1 MKELIKLENISK
13 KYDGRLILD
22 HATLS
27 VYENQSVAFTGHNGS
42 GKSTI
47 LKILA
52 GLVNPTEGKVI
63 YNGRLLFHYVPER
76 FPKTNLTAGRYLKIM
91 GEIDG
96 LSPSEIQDRC
106 GKLCKDFFLEDMLNT
121 SMKNLSKGTLQ
132 KIGVIQALLKPPQ
145 ILLLDEP
152 LSGQDADSQQVFIRK
167 INQLR
172 KENVTILMSCHEPY
186 LIKSISDTLYV
197 MEHGKPIKS
206 EIRDD
211 SSELPDLLFQKHGK
225 ESENERTY

>member
-1 MKELIKLENISK
+1 MDSQAELIYIRRSLWNS
-13 KYDGRLILD
+13 LL
-22 HATLS
+22 
-27 VYENQSVAFTGHNGS
+27 
-42 GKSTI
+42 TI
-47 LKILA
+47 W
-52 GLVNPTEGKVI
+52 
-63 YNGRLLFHYVPER
+63 
-76 FPKTNLTAGRYLKIM
+76 
-91 GEIDG
+91 
-96 LSPSEIQDRC
+96 SPQA
-106 GKLCKDFFLEDMLNT
+106 KLCKDFFLEDMLNT